1 MNTFIDS
8 QIGVLY
14 ASDLDMIDRAIFNTE
29 WLLIYRYRESVA
41 AYYVKVMEILGEACS
56 RIMIHQFVYKF
67 KEDVHKDILER

>member
-8 QIGVLY
+8 QISVLY

-29 WLLIYRYRESVA
+29 WELIYRYRESVA
-41 AYYVKVMEILGEACS
+41 TYYVKVMEILGEACS

-67 KEDVHKDILER
+67 KEKVNEDVFEN